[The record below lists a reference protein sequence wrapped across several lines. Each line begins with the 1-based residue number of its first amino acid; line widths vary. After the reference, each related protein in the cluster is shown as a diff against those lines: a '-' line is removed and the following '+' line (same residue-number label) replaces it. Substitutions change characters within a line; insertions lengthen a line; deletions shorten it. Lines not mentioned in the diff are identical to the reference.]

1 MTHLPFAELS
11 EHNQRYSDGLTIVSS
26 YTWGHAFSDT
36 NTPLSTAQGWALYD
50 ITCGFRCE
58 YSNAGWDVRHRFV
71 TSFNYD
77 LPFGRGKQF
86 AAGMGQG
93 R

>member
-1 MTHLPFAELS
+1 MLRDS
-11 EHNQRYSDGLTIVSS
+11 
-26 YTWGHAFSDT
+26 
-36 NTPLSTAQGWALYD
+36 ALFD

-58 YSNAGWDVRHRFV
+58 YSTAAWDIRQRFV

-77 LPFGRGKQF
+77 LPFGRGKQVG
-86 AAGMGQG
+86 ADMNRG